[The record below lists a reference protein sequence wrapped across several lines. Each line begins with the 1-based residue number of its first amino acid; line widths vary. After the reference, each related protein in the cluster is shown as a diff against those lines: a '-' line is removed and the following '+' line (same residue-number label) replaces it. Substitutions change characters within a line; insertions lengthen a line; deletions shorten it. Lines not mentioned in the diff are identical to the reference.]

1 MLKIIKIRTKITTT
15 LLLVGIVTALF
26 ISVASLIVLL
36 DTTSKQAGEIGL
48 ESAKYNAKII
58 ESWINERSA
67 ILKNTSAQ
75 ISSLEEF
82 DEEKIRKILYT
93 SSKAYESFY
102 SIFIGFENNKLI
114 DAMGWEPPH
123 NYHVSLRPWYQ
134 LAIERD
140 TLVSTPIYLDK
151 NKNQLVTSI
160 ASHLSVQNTKGV
172 IAANIPIDE
181 IINQIG
187 DISYG
192 NTGYAILVDEKGHVL
207 ASPNKDY
214 VMKSISTLFNNVSN
228 DTLESINKNS
238 SGIETIIFEGKEQF
252 LAHSQIKPY
261 NWKIILTAPK
271 SEFHRPIR
279 DMLTY
284 FLIVL
289 FICITII
296 IITGF
301 MVGKSISKPIE
312 SLIKSISLLA
322 NGNLSNE
329 INIETN
335 DEIAILSTELDKM
348 RTNLNKIF
356 QSMRYESNLLAMN
369 TKKLSVHLEET
380 YNSTLDFISLLSHDL
395 KTPITL
401 IKGYVKGLKLGII
414 EEENKKAEYL
424 DRIHSRAEQI
434 ENITSD
440 ILDSAYEVNK
450 SLILG
455 KSSVYAKDFANELL
469 KNAKNYIENSN
480 RKFKGKIHIQD
491 TSTRINVDIIKINRV
506 WDNLISNAIK
516 YSIPG
521 TEINISI
528 IEHGN
533 FINFIVKDNGIGIKK
548 EEFEKIFNMF
558 YRVNENRSTKGY
570 GLGLFISRAIIEAH
584 KGKIFL
590 ASEYEK
596 GTTINFKIP
605 ICHKNDTIKL

>member
-26 ISVASLIVLL
+26 ISTASLIVLL
-36 DTTSKQAGEIGL
+36 STTSKQAGEIGL

-82 DEEKIRKILYT
+82 NEEKIRKILYT

-102 SIFIGFENNKLI
+102 SIFVGFENNKLI
-114 DAMGWEPPH
+114 DAMGWKPPRD
-123 NYHVSLRPWYQ
+123 YQVSSRPWYQ
-134 LAIERD
+134 LAVKD
-140 TLVSTPIYLDK
+140 GTLVNTPIYIDK

-160 ASHLSVQNTKGV
+160 AIPLSVQNTKGV

-181 IINQIG
+181 IVTQIG

-192 NTGYAILVDEKGHVL
+192 NTGYAILVDERGHVI

-214 VMKSISTLFNNVSN
+214 IMKSISAIFNNVSK
-228 DTLESINKNS
+228 DTLNSINKSS

-252 LAHSQIKPY
+252 IAYAEIELY

-279 DMLTY
+279 DMLFY
-284 FLIVL
+284 FAIIF

-296 IITGF
+296 TLTGF
-301 MVGKSISKPIE
+301 MLGKSISKPIE

-322 NGNLSNE
+322 HGNLSNE

-348 RTNLNKIF
+348 RINLNKIF

-369 TKKLSVHLEET
+369 TKKLSGHLEET
-380 YNSTLDFISLLSHDL
+380 HNSTLDFISMLSHDL

-401 IKGYVKGLKLGII
+401 IKGYIKGLKLGIVV
-414 EEENKKAEYL
+414 EEQKKAEYL
-424 DRIHSRAEQI
+424 DRIHLRAEQI

-450 SLILG
+450 SLILA
-455 KSSVYAKDFANELL
+455 KIPVYVNEFAKELL
-469 KNAKNYIENSN
+469 KNAKIHIENSN
-480 RKFKGKIHIQD
+480 RQFEGNLNIRDDSI
-491 TSTRINVDIIKINRV
+491 RINVDRIKINRV
-506 WDNLISNAIK
+506 WNNLISNAIK
-516 YSIPG
+516 YSKPD
-521 TEINISI
+521 TKINISI
-528 IEHGN
+528 IQDES
-533 FINFIVKDNGIGIKK
+533 FIRFIVKDNGIGIK
-548 EEFEKIFNMF
+548 EDEFEKIFNMF
-558 YRVNENRSTKGY
+558 YRVNENRRIKGY
-570 GLGLFISRAIIEAH
+570 GLGLFISKAIIEAH
-584 KGKIFL
+584 KGEIFIE
-590 ASEYEK
+590 SEHER
-596 GTTINFKIP
+596 GTTISFKIP
-605 ICHKNDTIKL
+605 ICHKNDTI